1 MAKQKYKFER
11 LTPIDNMDLDVY
23 EEAIDYVFSNSD
35 VKNVAIS
42 GAYSAGKSSVLA
54 SYKKKHDELRF
65 LHISL
70 AHFKSTDQESDAEV
84 KESTLEGKILNQ
96 LIHQIPSEKIP
107 QTNFRVKKTV
117 SSKSIATSTIGAV
130 LFLISILHLLF
141 FSVWKNYIGVL
152 PVSLI
157 KSILMPSTHPYA
169 LIVDGIII
177 LVLLSL
183 SVYKLIRI
191 QREKN
196 IFRKLNIKGNEI
208 EIFEKSDD
216 SYFDKYLNEVLY
228 LFETSD
234 ADVIV
239 FEDME
244 KKNIPDIVID
254 MSAGD
259 QELCCILDA
268 KYSGWKDNGY
278 KLPGNMD
285 IYKQFFYQEQI
296 KRIYENTV
304 LKRTDKTEV
313 YNFLVLPDYIGDTKD
328 GITRYC
334 AKIKFYYHEDREM
347 GVIQVNLEN
356 LITAFLE
363 EDEGEQERQ
372 RGYLKMFCARINPFL
387 G

>member
-1 MAKQKYKFER
+1 M
-11 LTPIDNMDLDVY
+11 
-23 EEAIDYVFSNSD
+23 
-35 VKNVAIS
+35 
-42 GAYSAGKSSVLA
+42 
-54 SYKKKHDELRF
+54 
-65 LHISL
+65 
-70 AHFKSTDQESDAEV
+70 
-84 KESTLEGKILNQ
+84 
-96 LIHQIPSEKIP
+96 
-107 QTNFRVKKTV
+107 
-117 SSKSIATSTIGAV
+117 
-130 LFLISILHLLF
+130 LISIWRIWRSSRHLQDVQEL
-141 FSVWKNYIGVL
+141 
-152 PVSLI
+152 
-157 KSILMPSTHPYA
+157 
-169 LIVDGIII
+169 D
-177 LVLLSL
+177 
-183 SVYKLIRI
+183 
-191 QREKN
+191 
-196 IFRKLNIKGNEI
+196 
-208 EIFEKSDD
+208 FEKVILTENLHINHPAYNIYEWEPVNKRKEDRT
-216 SYFDKYLNEVLY
+216 LENRR
-228 LFETSD
+228 
-234 ADVIV
+234 IV

-254 MSAGD
+254 MSEGD

-296 KRIYENTV
+296 KRMYEIAV

-328 GITRYC
+328 GIPRYC

>member
-1 MAKQKYKFER
+1 MKKR
-11 LTPIDNMDLDVY
+11 L
-23 EEAIDYVFSNSD
+23 EEICAP
-35 VKNVAIS
+35 
-42 GAYSAGKSSVLA
+42 
-54 SYKKKHDELRF
+54 KH
-65 LHISL
+65 I
-70 AHFKSTDQESDAEV
+70 
-84 KESTLEGKILNQ
+84 KEDRTLEN
-96 LIHQIPSEKIP
+96 
-107 QTNFRVKKTV
+107 R
-117 SSKSIATSTIGAV
+117 
-130 LFLISILHLLF
+130 
-141 FSVWKNYIGVL
+141 
-152 PVSLI
+152 
-157 KSILMPSTHPYA
+157 
-169 LIVDGIII
+169 
-177 LVLLSL
+177 
-183 SVYKLIRI
+183 R
-191 QREKN
+191 
-196 IFRKLNIKGNEI
+196 
-208 EIFEKSDD
+208 
-216 SYFDKYLNEVLY
+216 
-228 LFETSD
+228 
-234 ADVIV
+234 IV

-254 MSAGD
+254 MSEGD

-296 KRIYENTV
+296 KRMYEIAV

-356 LITAFLE
+356 LITAFLA